1 MLRHCNGYLTDLFRR
16 LRHFVR
22 KSYVPKC
29 SDFMIASHVSK
40 ESCTADILKI
50 LGKKAPIN
58 ADMCLGEGTGGMVY
72 AYRTLI
78 PHFAYITKCLLL
90 TILTLKAIRS
100 LNNVYTCNR
109 RKWKRKV

>member
-1 MLRHCNGYLTDLFRR
+1 MYGAAMVIDGFISSVAALCAEKLC
-16 LRHFVR
+16 
-22 KSYVPKC
+22 PKC

-40 ESCTADILKI
+40 ESCTADILKL

-58 ADMCLGEGTGGMVY
+58 ADMCLGEGQ
-72 AYRTLI
+72 AEWLCLPHLI
-78 PHFAYITKCLLL
+78 PQFAYITKCLLL

-109 RKWKRKV
+109 RQRKRKV